1 MSKNKPVKKI
11 ITSQQQVSRNKP
23 AGTTYSRTKK
33 SSGSSFSLRGGTVI
47 FTNENLVIMI
57 AGVVLIGLGMILMM
71 GGGMKDPN
79 EWKPEVIYS
88 TRITVI
94 APMFILAGLGLQVW
108 SIFKKEKSEDIES
121 L

>member
-1 MSKNKPVKKI
+1 MSKNKPVKKV
-11 ITSQQQVSRNKP
+11 ITPQPQVSRNRP
-23 AGTTYSRTKK
+23 AGSTYSRSKK
-33 SSGSSFSLRGGTVI
+33 SSGPSFSLKGGTII
-47 FTNENLVIMI
+47 FTRENLVIMI

-94 APMFILAGLGLQVW
+94 APMLILAGLGLQVW
-108 SIFKKEKSEDIES
+108 SIFKKEKTEDIES

>member
-1 MSKNKPVKKI
+1 MSKNKPVKKV
-11 ITSQQQVSRNKP
+11 ITPQQPASKLRP
-23 AGTTYSRTKK
+23 AGSTYSRTRK
-33 SSGSSFSLRGGTVI
+33 SSGSSFSLKGGEVI
-47 FTNENLVIMI
+47 FTRENLMIMI

-94 APMFILAGLGLQVW
+94 APIFILAGLGLQIW
-108 SIFKKEKSEDIES
+108 SIFKKEKNNDIEPV
-121 L
+121 